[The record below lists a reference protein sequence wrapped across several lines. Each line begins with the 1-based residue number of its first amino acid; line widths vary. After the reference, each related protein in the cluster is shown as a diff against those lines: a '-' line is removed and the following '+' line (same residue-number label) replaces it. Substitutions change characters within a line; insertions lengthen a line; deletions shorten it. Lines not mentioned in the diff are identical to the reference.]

1 MTASPS
7 APPCRATSCPL
18 TPSPSRPNCWW
29 PSCAPR
35 LMPQLCVT
43 LPLEDTGQ
51 ELLLLCTLSSWRPTL
66 SVLSLVSARR
76 PSSPPQPLT
85 NAPAQSVQ
93 LLMALSPRHRLLRS
107 LLSLREMDIVEVWV
121 MLIVLL
127 LLMPRCPTQCP
138 LLLASLE
145 RELPSSAVICPP
157 RVSA

>member
-35 LMPQLCVT
+35 LMTQLCVT
-43 LPLEDTGQ
+43 LPSEDTGQ
-51 ELLLLCTLSSWRPTL
+51 ELLLLCTLSF
-66 SVLSLVSARR
+66 LSLVSARR
-76 PSSPPQPLT
+76 PSSPPQPVT

-93 LLMALSPRHRLLRS
+93 LLMSLSPRHRLLRS

-121 MLIVLL
+121 MLIVWL
-127 LLMPRCPTQCP
+127 LLMP
-138 LLLASLE
+138 
-145 RELPSSAVICPP
+145 
-157 RVSA
+157 